1 MEGAGASLGMHS
13 LDPDGNDR
21 AVESDT
27 PLDQTSEVPLRPACT
42 PRDKAT
48 AVQEDDHRQ
57 WLGSHAPGV
66 ERRR

>member
-1 MEGAGASLGMHS
+1 MEEAGPFLGMHS
-13 LDPDGNDR
+13 LDTDGNDR

-27 PLDQTSEVPLRPACT
+27 PLDQSSEVPLRPACT

-57 WLGSHAPGV
+57 WLGSRAPGIK
-66 ERRR
+66 RRR